1 MMSWLLQPLQ
11 PWEQLPWL
19 TMCPLEILATIFGLW
34 SVICYVRE
42 SVWSWPTGLINV
54 ALYIALF
61 WSGGLYAETGLQI
74 IFVVLQIYGW
84 WLWVR
89 GGEQQRGVIIT
100 RTSPRLWLTLLVIG
114 VAAAVPIGLALGR
127 WTDSTVPWWDTVP
140 TVLSLIAQWMI
151 SQKKLE
157 NWLVW
162 ILVDVISIPL
172 FAFKGFYL
180 TAGLYGVFLVL
191 CVVGWIAWRK
201 TYRTAN
207 QSATLSPGHP

>member
-1 MMSWLLQPLQ
+1 
-11 PWEQLPWL
+11 
-19 TMCPLEILATIFGLW
+19 
-34 SVICYVRE
+34 
-42 SVWSWPTGLINV
+42 
-54 ALYIALF
+54 
-61 WSGGLYAETGLQI
+61 
-74 IFVVLQIYGW
+74 
-84 WLWVR
+84 
-89 GGEQQRGVIIT
+89 
-100 RTSPRLWLTLLVIG
+100 
-114 VAAAVPIGLALGR
+114 
-127 WTDSTVPWWDTVP
+127 
-140 TVLSLIAQWMI
+140 VLSLIAQWMI

-207 QSATLSPGHP
+207 QTVAMNSGHP

>member
-1 MMSWLLQPLQ
+1 MMTWLLQPLQ

-84 WLWVR
+84 WLWLR
-89 GGEQQRGVIIT
+89 GGEQHRGVIIT
-100 RTSPRLWLTLLVIG
+100 RTSPRLWLTLLVISVNHSDVG
-114 VAAAVPIGLALGR
+114 PIRPCRGGIR
-127 WTDSTVPWWDTVP
+127 
-140 TVLSLIAQWMI
+140 
-151 SQKKLE
+151 
-157 NWLVW
+157 
-162 ILVDVISIPL
+162 
-172 FAFKGFYL
+172 
-180 TAGLYGVFLVL
+180 
-191 CVVGWIAWRK
+191 
-201 TYRTAN
+201 YRPC
-207 QSATLSPGHP
+207 SA